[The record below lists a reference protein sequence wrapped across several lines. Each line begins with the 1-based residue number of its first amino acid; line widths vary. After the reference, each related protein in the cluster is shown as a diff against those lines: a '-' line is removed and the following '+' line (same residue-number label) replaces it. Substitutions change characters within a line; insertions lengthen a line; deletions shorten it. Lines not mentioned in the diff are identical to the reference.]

1 MALSQTNFHLL
12 LLFQHCNISLLS
24 IFFLYLLLVLKRKR
38 SCFINA
44 GMTNNCDFK
53 DLISATSARRIWQ
66 SPNLSPGKRS
76 GPLPVK
82 SILGDLENLNELK
95 MQDYDL

>member
-1 MALSQTNFHLL
+1 M
-12 LLFQHCNISLLS
+12 C
-24 IFFLYLLLVLKRKR
+24 RKR

-53 DLISATSARRIWQ
+53 DLISAASARRIWQ

-76 GPLPVK
+76 LSLPVNK
-82 SILGDLENLNELK
+82 LYLLDDIDNESQFKIQDLNL
-95 MQDYDL
+95 